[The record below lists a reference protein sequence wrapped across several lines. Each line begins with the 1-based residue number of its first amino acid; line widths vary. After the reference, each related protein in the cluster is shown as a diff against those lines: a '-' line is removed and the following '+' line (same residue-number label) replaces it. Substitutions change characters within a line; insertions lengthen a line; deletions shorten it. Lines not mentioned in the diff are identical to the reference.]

1 MKYKD
6 VWNNLDSTSG
16 WEIFTACQVFGIWDE
31 CKIMKFKYIFSIL
44 RDILIN
50 CVSPFYVHAEGRDI
64 KSERKTV
71 KILICDAPFL
81 TL

>member
-1 MKYKD
+1 
-6 VWNNLDSTSG
+6 
-16 WEIFTACQVFGIWDE
+16 
-31 CKIMKFKYIFSIL
+31 MKFKYIFSIL

>member
-1 MKYKD
+1 MFGTTLTPQAVGKYLQPAKS
-6 VWNNLDSTSG
+6 L
-16 WEIFTACQVFGIWDE
+16 VFETNVIQ